1 MVQVVHMLHGYELP
15 RAVEIV
21 PGVFVGGEAAAL
33 QLVAPRGSGA
43 GGPEPDEFKFFSGEL
58 CWCVCVKA
66 CEGNLEPASVTCDT
80 RAEML
85 LIQQQSAHV
94 HGGLTVAKM

>member
-1 MVQVVHMLHGYELP
+1 MLHGYELP

-43 GGPEPDEFKFFSGEL
+43 GGPEPDEFKFFSGEPRSRPL
-58 CWCVCVKA
+58 A
-66 CEGNLEPASVTCDT
+66 NAH
-80 RAEML
+80 L
-85 LIQQQSAHV
+85 LILCTHRQ
-94 HGGLTVAKM
+94 